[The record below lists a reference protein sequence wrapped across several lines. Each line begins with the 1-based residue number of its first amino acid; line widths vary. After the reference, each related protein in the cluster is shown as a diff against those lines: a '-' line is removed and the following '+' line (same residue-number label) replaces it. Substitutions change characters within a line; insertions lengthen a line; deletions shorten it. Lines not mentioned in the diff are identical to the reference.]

1 MDTGCLSSMN
11 ITGATQVRSFVGQLH
26 TQRCFTSSSVQALK
40 SSSPTSFGLTSLGS
54 RNRGKKLCRG
64 LAALQ
69 VKILSLFVKNKVFFL
84 FYPPI
89 SFFVYFFLYFSQVVS
104 QDFPRPPLE
113 NTINYLEAGQLSSSF
128 RSSER
133 PSKPLQVVIA
143 GAGLM

>member
-1 MDTGCLSSMN
+1 
-11 ITGATQVRSFVGQLH
+11 
-26 TQRCFTSSSVQALK
+26 
-40 SSSPTSFGLTSLGS
+40 LTSLGS
-54 RNRGKKLCRG
+54 RNRGKKLRRG

-89 SFFVYFFLYFSQVVS
+89 SFFVNFFLYFSQVVS